1 MLEGAA
7 GQLCEAVFGLRAV
20 QLWFHWKLVG
30 AMVLV
35 VVFGLMGLNA
45 YVYTTLK
52 ADIEAMRR
60 EAQLSH
66 VLDTYLTGTLSL
78 TLSAAQ
84 QQELDALY
92 THLRFL
98 PPDASRRR
106 QDTTQVSTP

>member
-1 MLEGAA
+1 VLEGAA

-30 AMVLV
+30 AMVLA

-66 VLDTYLTGTLSL
+66 VLDTYLTDTLSP
-78 TLSAAQ
+78 TLSAHSSRNSTRSIPTCAFCP
-84 QQELDALY
+84 LTRAADAR
-92 THLRFL
+92 T
-98 PPDASRRR
+98 RRR
-106 QDTTQVSTP
+106 